1 MAETAKQYWP
11 LEGFLDALI
20 LELDRAQDTL
30 AVKGLTRK
38 LTYTVKD
45 LALDLHIFPD
55 YRDGDLR
62 FANAR
67 PGEDG
72 ASRISFQ
79 LGSITDRQIRD
90 SANQPPTRDD
100 VTIAEIEDLDP
111 KVKRSLQKVGVTRA
125 SDLERIRREDV
136 DLGKV
141 IEEKTGGGAKVDY
154 ANLANLINKTKRSS
168 RGPSVFSLS
177 ARPEGDAIALHLSG
191 RELAIGAG
199 MRPAA
204 RLNGEAV
211 EVSEARPDR
220 LVLRAR
226 KGLLRSGDNRL
237 LVALDPH
244 AVIRL
249 SVKG

>member
-90 SANQPPTRDD
+90 SANQPTTRDD

-177 ARPEGDAIALHLSG
+177 ARPDGDAIALHLSG
-191 RELAIGAG
+191 HELAIGAG
-199 MRPAA
+199 VRPAA

-211 EVSEARPDR
+211 EVSEARRDR

>member
-1 MAETAKQYWP
+1 MAEVAKEYWP

-38 LTYTVKD
+38 LTYAVKD
-45 LALDLHIFPD
+45 LALDLQIFPD

-67 PGEDG
+67 PGEEG

-90 SANQPPTRDD
+90 SANQPATRDD

-111 KVKRSLQKVGVTRA
+111 RIKQSLQKVGVTKA
-125 SDLERIRREDV
+125 SDLERIERQDV
-136 DLGKV
+136 DLEKV
-141 IEEKTGGGAKVDY
+141 IDGKTGGSAKVDY
-154 ANLANLINKTKRSS
+154 ANLANLINKTKRNT
-168 RGPSVFSLS
+168 RGPSVFGLS
-177 ARPEGDAIALHLSG
+177 ARPDRDGIALHLSG
-191 RELAIGAG
+191 RDLAIREG
-199 MRPAA
+199 MIPAA
-204 RLNGEAV
+204 RLNGEAI
-211 EVSEARPDR
+211 EVTEAAPDR
-220 LVLRAR
+220 LTLQARA
-226 KGLLRSGDNRL
+226 GLLRHGDNRL

-249 SVKG
+249 SIEG